1 MPPNPTRCRV
11 NPKVEPC
18 GVAHRAI
25 RSRGLSLSLQH
36 RWPRTVHVP
45 RQQRGREG
53 SCWVWPLLPASSA
66 SADRASL
73 LWDPL
78 AWSSCSRFILTARV
92 GVAGVVSSSQNLSV
106 FWSIPVNTSCY
117 AMLYIHRYVLLYC
130 MYLQQLAVVSSGP
143 PPPIA
148 ASIISLLTTLPPV
161 MVCSLSAASA
171 RRPHLST
178 PPALLLLHP
187 PPLHARPLPLPPLPQ
202 RHQPRSAP
210 A

>member
-1 MPPNPTRCRV
+1 LEFGRYSPPPPPPLIVRAYCGTRS
-11 NPKVEPC
+11 
-18 GVAHRAI
+18 H
-25 RSRGLSLSLQH
+25 
-36 RWPRTVHVP
+36 
-45 RQQRGREG
+45 
-53 SCWVWPLLPASSA
+53 
-66 SADRASL
+66 
-73 LWDPL
+73 DPL
-78 AWSSCSRFILTARV
+78 ALA
-92 GVAGVVSSSQNLSV
+92 SSSLQRWELLRCCVHPQNLSV
-106 FWSIPVNTSCY
+106 SWSIPVNTSCY